1 MSTENVRTDDAGT
14 GPGGAAGAVPPAGPL
29 TPPGRDAVAVPAQ
42 PGEVVLTEAMA
53 PPAPPA
59 ADVAP
64 PAAGVAAPAAGVAP
78 PEGGPVRGSRG
89 RHAGPAAAAP
99 PIAPGSVLASWLRRS
114 AGLARSFP
122 LATAGVI
129 ILVAMAAFCFAGP
142 LLYHTDQVH
151 VFTRAENLPPQA
163 GHPLGTDANGD
174 DVLGRLM
181 VGGQVSLLVGA
192 AAGVLA
198 AILGS
203 LWGAIAGYAGGAL
216 DAVMMRLVDAG
227 IAIPTVVAALVIVS
241 IDRPTEPV
249 LIVVV
254 AATSWLG
261 TARLV
266 RGEALALR
274 SREYVQ
280 AVRVMGGGG
289 WRAVLRHIVPNA
301 FGTIAVNVTFQI
313 GGAIL
318 TLATLSYLG
327 LGVQSPAV
335 DWGNMIWLA
344 DQSIDLGYWWQIAPP
359 GLAIMLVVIA
369 FTMLG
374 DGLRDGLRRDRGS
387 TGAGR

>member
-1 MSTENVRTDDAGT
+1 MSTGHTSTERASTAQASAERMST
-14 GPGGAAGAVPPAGPL
+14 GQAI
-29 TPPGRDAVAVPAQ
+29 PPGSEPVPVRLAGLARPLPETLSPDAVRAEI
-42 PGEVVLTEAMA
+42 G
-53 PPAPPA
+53 PPDGA
-59 ADVAP
+59 
-64 PAAGVAAPAAGVAP
+64 
-78 PEGGPVRGSRG
+78 PVRGSRG
-89 RHAGPAAAAP
+89 RHAGPASGSP

-114 AGLARSFP
+114 AALARAFP

-129 ILVAMAAFCFAGP
+129 ILVAMAAFCFLGP

-151 VFTRAENLPPQA
+151 VFPRIEDLAPRA
-163 GHPLGTDANGD
+163 GHPFGTDANGD

-181 VGGQVSLLVGA
+181 VGGQASLVVGA
-192 AAGVLA
+192 AAGLLA

-203 LWGAIAGYAGGAL
+203 LWGAIAGYVGGAL

-241 IDRPTEPV
+241 VDRPTEPV
-249 LIVVV
+249 LVLVV

-289 WRAVLRHIVPNA
+289 LRAVLRHIVPNA
-301 FGTIAVNVTFQI
+301 LGTIAVNVTFQI

-344 DQSIDLGYWWQIAPP
+344 DQTISLGYWWQIVPP
-359 GLAIMLVVIA
+359 GLAIMLVVVA

-374 DGLRDGLRRDRGS
+374 DGLRDGLRRESGRPGSRG
-387 TGAGR
+387 TGQ

>member
-1 MSTENVRTDDAGT
+1 MSTERMSTEPSNTGQTTT
-14 GPGGAAGAVPPAGPL
+14 GPTTPADSEPAAVRLADVAGPAPQ
-29 TPPGRDAVAVPAQ
+29 TVAPDAVPAQ
-42 PGEVVLTEAMA
+42 VG
-53 PPAPPA
+53 
-59 ADVAP
+59 
-64 PAAGVAAPAAGVAP
+64 P
-78 PEGGPVRGSRG
+78 PEGAPVRGSRG
-89 RHAGPAAAAP
+89 RHAGPASGAA

-114 AGLARSFP
+114 AALARAFP

-129 ILVAMAAFCFAGP
+129 ILAAMAAFCFLGP

-151 VFTRAENLPPQA
+151 VFLRVEDLSPRA
-163 GHPLGTDANGD
+163 GHPFGTDANGD

-181 VGGQVSLLVGA
+181 VGGQASLAVGA
-192 AAGVLA
+192 AAGLLA

-241 IDRPTEPV
+241 VDRPTEPV
-249 LIVVV
+249 LVLVV

-289 WRAVLRHIVPNA
+289 LRAVLRHIMPNA
-301 FGTIAVNVTFQI
+301 LGTIAVNVTFQI

-344 DQSIDLGYWWQIAPP
+344 DQTISLGYWWQIVPP
-359 GLAIMLVVIA
+359 GLAIMLVVVA

-374 DGLRDGLRRDRGS
+374 DGLRDGLRREPGRPGSRS
-387 TGAGR
+387 TGP